1 MRKKKNEIIKREKH
15 TGFFTGICSTIKLW
29 VQMFEEKK
37 ERDFDENLF
46 DRYSG
51 RERYGKL

>member
-1 MRKKKNEIIKREKH
+1 MRKVKNEIIKREKH
-15 TGFFTGICSTIKLW
+15 TGFFTRICSFIKLW